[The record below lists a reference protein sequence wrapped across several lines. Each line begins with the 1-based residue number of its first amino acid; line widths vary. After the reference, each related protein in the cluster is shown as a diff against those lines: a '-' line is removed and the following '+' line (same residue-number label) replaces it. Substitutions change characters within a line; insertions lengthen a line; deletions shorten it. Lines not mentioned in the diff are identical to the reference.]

1 MTNLE
6 SMTALGFPIPLSMIM
21 NGQIPDSDDGKVI
34 EITGDDV
41 QPEMPPTP
49 VNPSVSTPPERNPAY
64 PTKPEGT
71 GTDQRS
77 RA

>member
-1 MTNLE
+1 
-6 SMTALGFPIPLSMIM
+6 M
-21 NGQIPDSDDGKVI
+21 NGQKSDSDDGKVI

-41 QPEMPPTP
+41 QPEMTPTP
-49 VNPSVSTPPERNPAY
+49 VNPDLKPSPEGSPSH

-71 GTDQRS
+71 GTDQRH